1 MNIFQGIADKF
12 KAVPE
17 ILRAKARAGQSQIQ
31 AQKVEQQLQER
42 LKKPVAPSG
51 NVFKDIVDKYKAPVF
66 DAKKPV
72 CIFESGSKPAQ
83 ILERQKIAGEKMRQ
97 DVGQR
102 VVQVAE
108 AIPKQAINVFE
119 DISRAGGVVARR
131 YGIFKEPE
139 KPPAIEINKGETIRD
154 VLKREP
160 TLYEVGKAGVERT
173 PLGVIPGVGPVV
185 GFLSEMLLPPWGLG
199 KARLARNLAKEGDIT
214 ASKLLIKQGI
224 KDISEEEAE
233 ALARKTAMLT
243 DEKAVT
249 QELENFAKTKESPL
263 IKLETQPTR
272 AKLPSARTVISK
284 NLQPLAQEARRYKT
298 AEEFVKAQELSQT
311 LRGTKGMTA
320 ADIMKTYSDI
330 KLSKDVPATDIYGNK
345 VKIPDGEVLTPYE
358 LKGNKVL
365 LQDGETYV
373 VSKSQFQNI
382 KGQSVSKEAVEFAP
396 ELKG

>member
-17 ILRAKARAGQSQIQ
+17 ILKAKARAGQSQIQ

-72 CIFESGSKPAQ
+72 GIFESGSKPAQ

-160 TLYEVGKAGVERT
+160 TLYEEKSWSRKNSVRCHSRSGSRCWFFIGDASST
-173 PLGVIPGVGPVV
+173 M
-185 GFLSEMLLPPWGLG
+185 GFG
-199 KARLARNLAKEGDIT
+199 
-214 ASKLLIKQGI
+214 
-224 KDISEEEAE
+224 
-233 ALARKTAMLT
+233 
-243 DEKAVT
+243 
-249 QELENFAKTKESPL
+249 
-263 IKLETQPTR
+263 
-272 AKLPSARTVISK
+272 
-284 NLQPLAQEARRYKT
+284 
-298 AEEFVKAQELSQT
+298 
-311 LRGTKGMTA
+311 
-320 ADIMKTYSDI
+320 
-330 KLSKDVPATDIYGNK
+330 
-345 VKIPDGEVLTPYE
+345 
-358 LKGNKVL
+358 
-365 LQDGETYV
+365 
-373 VSKSQFQNI
+373 
-382 KGQSVSKEAVEFAP
+382 
-396 ELKG
+396 